1 MSASDEDAP
10 RDAAPIPAPE
20 GVGALVLFTARLDA
34 CVAFYRALGL
44 PLAGERHGSGP
55 MHHTCDL
62 GGTHFALFEADASDG
77 AAAIDAPEPATQ
89 HAAQSACTRAP
100 EHRSSGSQF
109 FGLSVRDLAAVAAR
123 VRQLG
128 VTIRQEPT
136 QYPWGR
142 RMLVDDPDGRVVE
155 LFERPSSS

>member
-1 MSASDEDAP
+1 MNASD
-10 RDAAPIPAPE
+10 DAAPLPAPE

-55 MHHTCDL
+55 LHHTCDL
-62 GGTHFALFEADASDG
+62 GGTHFALFEADGHGD
-77 AAAIDAPEPATQ
+77 
-89 HAAQSACTRAP
+89 AP
-100 EHRSSGSQF
+100 EHRTPGAQF
-109 FGLSVRDLAAVAAR
+109 FGLTVRDLDAVAGRA
-123 VRQLG
+123 RQLG

-155 LFERPSSS
+155 LFERPASS